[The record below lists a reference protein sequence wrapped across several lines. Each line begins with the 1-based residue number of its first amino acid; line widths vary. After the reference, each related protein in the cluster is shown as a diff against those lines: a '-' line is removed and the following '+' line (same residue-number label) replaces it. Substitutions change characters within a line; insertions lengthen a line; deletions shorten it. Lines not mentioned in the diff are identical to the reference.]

1 MEFYKAQIVEIL
13 NKSFSSQQKD
23 KDLYKLQLVAYAHGY
38 PKFTLLSFVVHFLDV
53 T

>member
-13 NKSFSSQQKD
+13 NKSFSSHQKD
-23 KDLYKLQLVAYAHGY
+23 KDLYTHQLVTYAHAY
-38 PKFTLLSFVVHFLDV
+38 PNFTLLSFVAHFLDM